1 MRCGGYQTKKNS
13 SEVVVT
19 DYGQHCLKLIDHITL
34 RVSLYTGYCGS
45 AGYVTGT
52 SAARFHYAYSIIS
65 DIKRPGMLIVTDWGN
80 DAVRHVNTLSS

>member
-1 MRCGGYQTKKNS
+1 MRFGGYQTKKNS

-19 DYGQHCLKLIDHITL
+19 DYSQHCLKLIDHITL

-52 SAARFHYAYSIIS
+52 SASRFHYAYYIIS
-65 DIKRPGMLIVTDWGN
+65 DLKRPGMLLVTDWRN
-80 DAVRHVNTLSS
+80 DAVCHVTTISS